1 MVYERRVRSCRSAS
15 RTSPN
20 SAPRVKITADEITRH
35 PRWATSPLSEVQINC
50 EQHSRSP
57 GAQCPEASL
66 ATRLRYARELHLV
79 INPDRADHTLVIW
92 VHQRDAGEKCSAP
105 GTDTTRGLSSIAEGR
120 LTPSSSSAPLLP
132 FLYRHASRCLILG
145 RIAPL
150 GEGGD

>member
-79 INPDRADHTLVIW
+79 INPDRADYTLVIW
-92 VHQRDAGEKCSAP
+92 VHQLEVGEKSSPP
-105 GTDTTRGLSSIAEGR
+105 GTDTTRGLSCHSGGEAYGCSFSLTTDQRFQIALLADR
-120 LTPSSSSAPLLP
+120 PL
-132 FLYRHASRCLILG
+132 RR
-145 RIAPL
+145 
-150 GEGGD
+150 

>member
-15 RTSPN
+15 RISPN

-66 ATRLRYARELHLV
+66 ATRLRYARELQLV

-92 VHQRDAGEKCSAP
+92 VHQLEVGEKSSP
-105 GTDTTRGLSSIAEGR
+105 PETDTKGVFPAIAEGR
-120 LTPSSSSAPLLP
+120 LTAASFSLTTDQRFQIALLADRPL
-132 FLYRHASRCLILG
+132 RR
-145 RIAPL
+145 
-150 GEGGD
+150 

>member
-1 MVYERRVRSCRSAS
+1 MISSAVISTRGAELGEVREAS

-20 SAPRVKITADEITRH
+20 SAPRVEITADEITRH

-92 VHQRDAGEKCSAP
+92 VHQLEVGEKSSPP
-105 GTDTTRGLSSIAEGR
+105 GTDTTRGLSCHSGGEASPPLWQERPLVVSVPGGE
-120 LTPSSSSAPLLP
+120 LFSPTSS
-132 FLYRHASRCLILG
+132 
-145 RIAPL
+145 
-150 GEGGD
+150 

>member
-1 MVYERRVRSCRSAS
+1 MVYERRVRSCRPAS

-57 GAQCPEASL
+57 GTQFTEASL

-79 INPDRADHTLVIW
+79 INPDRADYTLVIW
-92 VHQRDAGEKCSAP
+92 VHQLEVGEKSSPP
-105 GTDTTRGLSSIAEGR
+105 GTDTTRVFLALAEGR
-120 LTPSSSSAPLLP
+120 LMATSFSLTTDQRFQIALLADRPL
-132 FLYRHASRCLILG
+132 RR
-145 RIAPL
+145 
-150 GEGGD
+150 

>member
-20 SAPRVKITADEITRH
+20 SAPRVEITADEITRH

-66 ATRLRYARELHLV
+66 ATRLRYSASCTWSSTPTVLITPWSYGCINLRSAR
-79 INPDRADHTLVIW
+79 RAHPLGLTP
-92 VHQRDAGEKCSAP
+92 P
-105 GTDTTRGLSSIAEGR
+105 GVFLAIAEGR
-120 LTPSSSSAPLLP
+120 LTAASFSLTTDQRFQIALLADRPL
-132 FLYRHASRCLILG
+132 RR
-145 RIAPL
+145 
-150 GEGGD
+150 